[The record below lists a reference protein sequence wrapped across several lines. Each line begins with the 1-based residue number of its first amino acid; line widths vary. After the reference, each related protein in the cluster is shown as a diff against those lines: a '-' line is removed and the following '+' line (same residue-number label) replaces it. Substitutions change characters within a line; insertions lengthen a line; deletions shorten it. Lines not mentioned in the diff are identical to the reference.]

1 MSILCTIT
9 FVNIDVFPMK
19 DDYILKILYYQI
31 YVSASPY
38 LKLDQ
43 NQQLKI

>member
-19 DDYILKILYYQI
+19 DDYFLKILYYQI
-31 YVSASPY
+31 HVSVSPH

-43 NQQLKI
+43 NQQLQI

>member
-1 MSILCTIT
+1 MSILCTIS

-19 DDYILKILYYQI
+19 DDYFLKIVCYEI
-31 YVSASPY
+31 HVSVSPH